1 MRTTTAILTTLFSIL
16 ALTTA
21 TPIQAIPPL
30 SPPPYLDVYPGGS
43 IFLVSDTP
51 GQRPTEFRQP
61 IDINKV
67 TVLEPPTSAI
77 ANITQIKFG
86 YFVNV
91 DESKVQ
97 CHAYLDEE
105 GLKPFRKPFTK
116 ERAVLETMEKKK
128 KKVVQVKSVLCIV
141 VV

>member
-1 MRTTTAILTTLFSIL
+1 MRTTTAILTTLSALL
-16 ALTTA
+16 ALITA
-21 TPIQAIPPL
+21 TPIEDIPPP

-61 IDINKV
+61 TDINKV
-67 TVLEPPTSAI
+67 TILEPPTSAI

-105 GLKPFRKPFTK
+105 RLKPFRKPFTK
-116 ERAVLETMEKKK
+116 EKAVLETMGKK